1 MAKLARAMALVRAA
15 RLSGL
20 HARPLVGV
28 GQWRAY
34 SDDVKTP
41 AVNPFEIQLNLPDQ
55 KGDGALP
62 SLSLDDAKRAAAAQK
77 AEAEREISLLHS
89 GAYMSVGTECSAGG
103 DSERRV

>member
-1 MAKLARAMALVRAA
+1 MALVRAA

-20 HARPLVGV
+20 HVRPLVGV
-28 GQWRAY
+28 GQWRAH

-41 AVNPFEIQLNLPDQ
+41 AVNPFEIQLNLPDR

-62 SLSLDDAKRAAAAQK
+62 SLSLDDAERAAAAQK
-77 AEAEREISLLHS
+77 AEAEREINLLHS
-89 GAYMSVGTECSAGG
+89 GMYVDTNTGCSARG